1 VDLVNLLEGTKE
13 LIKSHP
19 DLACFFLFLWA
30 FLETGL
36 LLGLILPAEKILI
49 VGALLVSD
57 GTISPVSFL
66 LCGTLGTFIGYTATY
81 FMGYYIGEEVLEKNL
96 KHLKLSKEDI
106 LKTKRFIETKGEISL
121 LFGRFLP
128 VVRHFLPLVIG
139 SFRPSLKKYT
149 LFNLVGAILWVS
161 SYIVMGNLLKVFFS
175 FIITHKLLGIAS
187 LLILLL
193 LYLGWRK
200 YGKNKKLF

>member
-1 VDLVNLLEGTKE
+1 MDLVNLLEGTKE

-36 LLGLILPAEKILI
+36 LLGLLLPAEKILI

-57 GTISPVSFL
+57 GTISPISFL
-66 LCGTLGTFIGYTATY
+66 ICGTLGTFIGYTATY

-96 KHLKLSKEDI
+96 KRLGLSKEDF
-106 LKTKRFIETKGEISL
+106 LKTKKFIETKGEISL

-128 VVRHFLPLVIG
+128 VVRHLLPLVIG
-139 SFRPSLKKYT
+139 TFRPPLRKYT
-149 LFNLVGAILWVS
+149 FFNLLGATLWIS
-161 SYIVMGNLLKVFFS
+161 SYILMGNLLKAFFS
-175 FIITHKLLGIAS
+175 FIITHKLLGVGI
-187 LLILLL
+187 LTILLSF
-193 LYLGWRK
+193 YLVWRK